1 MCHFNHNIIA
11 RVSREERS
19 VVVVFETM
27 MATVRVEIDTFAKND
42 GRKISTDANATFV
55 PNEKKKPEQI
65 RATCGPHV
73 GRRVRLKLAFEE
85 RENDEGEERRA
96 IVRTSSVLRFI
107 VANGVQIESEIKPKL
122 PDAFDG
128 GESFS
133 RQFGTLKQHGVALQV
148 RFKPIGHFDEND
160 DDNVDEER
168 KTKIIKKLTIG
179 KANTLYE
186 ICDGAI
192 TVDKMS
198 LAASIT
204 TSRIAEAAKP
214 FANVNEETPRI
225 GKSPEIWNLQKK
237 NERDED
243 YDRKNPDKI
252 RADQRGQERCEEIAK
267 EYEEETRH
275 WMGTNNHVSGQMKV
289 MQDIDKK
296 VAGLEGKLKAVTGFI
311 VELEDLKEQ
320 GKYTEEGELVATPE
334 MISKAEGE
342 IKIIGSIAPVRS
354 EIDDGDDDDDDN
366 DDDNDE
372 EKTYNGRK
380 SRARNDDQQFNGN
393 PLRSFSLSQLG
404 VYIDECE
411 NQPVSRLKKILAKT
425 RDSLQLAK
433 QIQKCALRDAHLR
446 HHWDLHESNV
456 ETRDVLENGVRRED
470 MERLLGREATKQDVE
485 ASMRIPRRE
494 RARIVG
500 GATKIAAGDDREFLD
515 DQRKE
520 KKTKMF
526 VSSAPATKAL
536 PR

>member
-1 MCHFNHNIIA
+1 
-11 RVSREERS
+11 
-19 VVVVFETM
+19 
-27 MATVRVEIDTFAKND
+27 MATVRVEIDTFAND

-55 PNEKKKPEQI
+55 PNEKKKTEQI

-96 IVRTSSVLRFI
+96 VVRTSSVLRFI

-122 PDAFDG
+122 PNAFDG

-160 DDNVDEER
+160 DDDDDDDVDIVDEER
-168 KTKIIKKLTIG
+168 TTKTIKKLTIG
-179 KANTLYE
+179 KVNTLYE

-225 GKSPEIWNLQKK
+225 GKSPEIWNLRTK

-289 MQDIDKK
+289 MQDIDRK

-311 VELEDLKEQ
+311 VALEDLKEQ
-320 GKYTEEGELVATPE
+320 GKYTEEDELVATPE

-342 IKIIGSIAPVRS
+342 IKIIGSIAPVKS
-354 EIDDGDDDDDDN
+354 EIDDGDDDDDDD
-366 DDDNDE
+366 DDDNDDYNDE
-372 EKTYNGRK
+372 EKAHNGSK
-380 SRARNDDQQFNGN
+380 SRARNDDRQFNGN

-485 ASMRIPRRE
+485 ASMRIPPRE

-520 KKTKMF
+520 KKKIMF
-526 VSSAPATKAL
+526 VSSAPMTKAL

>member
-1 MCHFNHNIIA
+1 
-11 RVSREERS
+11 
-19 VVVVFETM
+19 
-27 MATVRVEIDTFAKND
+27 MATVRVEIDTFSND
-42 GRKISTDANATFV
+42 GRKISTDANATKFV
-55 PNEKKKPEQI
+55 PNERKKTEQI

-96 IVRTSSVLRFI
+96 VVRASSVLRFI

-160 DDNVDEER
+160 DDDDIVDEER
-168 KTKIIKKLTIG
+168 TTKIIKKLTIG

-192 TVDKMS
+192 TIDKMS

-225 GKSPEIWNLQKK
+225 GKSPEIWNLQTK

-289 MQDIDKK
+289 VQDIDKK

-311 VELEDLKEQ
+311 VALEDLKEQ
-320 GKYTEEGELVATPE
+320 GKYTEEDELVATSE

-342 IKIIGSIAPVRS
+342 IKIIGSIAPVKS
-354 EIDDGDDDDDDN
+354 EIDDDDN
-366 DDDNDE
+366 DDDNNE
-372 EKTYNGRK
+372 EKTSYNGSN
-380 SRARNDDQQFNGN
+380 SRARNVGQQFNRN

-411 NQPVSRLKKILAKT
+411 NQPVSRLKNILAKT

-485 ASMRIPRRE
+485 ASMRIPTRE
-494 RARIVG
+494 RAKIVG
-500 GATKIAAGDDREFLD
+500 GATKIAAGDDRQFLD

-520 KKTKMF
+520 KKTTTMF
-526 VSSAPATKAL
+526 VSSAPTTKAL